1 MLCTWRTS
9 DLRLLLTLIVFLVV
23 ECISAR
29 GQSLNT
35 TSNSSMQQTGKGNYS
50 SASVNGSST
59 DKRQRKLELPAE
71 ANASLSVPVD
81 TKAVFDCPSILLTSL
96 VVTTWQ
102 IILRDKLSC
111 TRAYRRDRNETK
123 EGNCTDERIT
133 WASRPDEN
141 LALQIDPVAT
151 THDGFY
157 MCQMVTP
164 DGNFHRG
171 YHLQVLVPPEV
182 TLLQSKNGTAV
193 CRAAAGKPAAQISWN
208 PEGDCVTEQEHWA
221 NGTVTVQSTCR
232 WEDHPLSNVSCSVSH
247 VTGNKSLSLE
257 LTQGAQT
264 TANLH
269 FLYIIPCIFIVFVI
283 GGSIW
288 LLKNSGC
295 RKCKLKKTEANPG
308 VEEDEMQ
315 PYASYTEKNN
325 PLYDTTNKERCR
337 MLQSEVDGIGLD
349 TL

>member
-1 MLCTWRTS
+1 MWTLLRTS
-9 DLRLLLTLIVFLVV
+9 TLRLP
-23 ECISAR
+23 ISVII
-29 GQSLNT
+29 
-35 TSNSSMQQTGKGNYS
+35 MV

-59 DKRQRKLELPAE
+59 DKRQRKLELPVE

-81 TKAVFDCPSILLTSL
+81 TKVVFDCPSILLTSM
-96 VVTTWQ
+96 VVTAWQ
-102 IILRDKLSC
+102 IILRGKLSC

-123 EGNCTDERIT
+123 EGNRTDERIT

-182 TLLQSKNGTAV
+182 TLLQSKNGTTV
-193 CRAAAGKPAAQISWN
+193 CRAAAGKPAAQISWT

-232 WEDHPLSNVSCSVSH
+232 WEDHPLSVSCSVSH

-257 LTQGAQT
+257 LSLGLIIRGFPASSLLVILYVKF
-264 TANLH
+264 AL
-269 FLYIIPCIFIVFVI
+269 FLVILVIVAFIYFQRI
-283 GGSIW
+283 
-288 LLKNSGC
+288 NGC
-295 RKCKLKKTEANPG
+295 RARK
-308 VEEDEMQ
+308 
-315 PYASYTEKNN
+315 
-325 PLYDTTNKERCR
+325 
-337 MLQSEVDGIGLD
+337 
-349 TL
+349 

>member
-1 MLCTWRTS
+1 MWTLLRTS
-9 DLRLLLTLIVFLVV
+9 TLRLP
-23 ECISAR
+23 ISVII
-29 GQSLNT
+29 
-35 TSNSSMQQTGKGNYS
+35 MV

-81 TKAVFDCPSILLTSL
+81 TKVVFDCPSILLTSM
-96 VVTTWQ
+96 VVTAWQ

-193 CRAAAGKPAAQISWN
+193 CRAAAGKPAAQISWT
-208 PEGDCVTEQEHWA
+208 PEGDCVTEREHWA

-257 LTQGAQT
+257 LSLGLIIRGFPASSLLVILYVKF
-264 TANLH
+264 AL
-269 FLYIIPCIFIVFVI
+269 FLVILVIVAFIYFQRI
-283 GGSIW
+283 
-288 LLKNSGC
+288 NGC
-295 RKCKLKKTEANPG
+295 RARK
-308 VEEDEMQ
+308 
-315 PYASYTEKNN
+315 
-325 PLYDTTNKERCR
+325 
-337 MLQSEVDGIGLD
+337 
-349 TL
+349 

>member
-1 MLCTWRTS
+1 ML
-9 DLRLLLTLIVFLVV
+9 
-23 ECISAR
+23 A
-29 GQSLNT
+29 
-35 TSNSSMQQTGKGNYS
+35 SNMKTYKNIKHTGK
-50 SASVNGSST
+50 ASVNGSST
-59 DKRQRKLELPAE
+59 DKRQRKLELPVE

-81 TKAVFDCPSILLTSL
+81 TKVVFDCPSILLTSM
-96 VVTTWQ
+96 VVTAWQ
-102 IILRDKLSC
+102 IILRGKLSC

-182 TLLQSKNGTAV
+182 TLLQSKNGTTV
-193 CRAAAGKPAAQISWN
+193 CRAAAGKPAAQISWT

-257 LTQGAQT
+257 LSLGLIIRGFPASSLLVILYVKF
-264 TANLH
+264 AL
-269 FLYIIPCIFIVFVI
+269 FLVILVIVAFIYFQRI
-283 GGSIW
+283 
-288 LLKNSGC
+288 NGC
-295 RKCKLKKTEANPG
+295 RARK
-308 VEEDEMQ
+308 
-315 PYASYTEKNN
+315 
-325 PLYDTTNKERCR
+325 
-337 MLQSEVDGIGLD
+337 
-349 TL
+349 

>member
-23 ECISAR
+23 
-29 GQSLNT
+29 
-35 TSNSSMQQTGKGNYS
+35 
-50 SASVNGSST
+50 ASVNGSST

-71 ANASLSVPVD
+71 VNTSLSVPVD
-81 TKAVFDCPSILLTSL
+81 TKAVFDCPPIPLTSV

-123 EGNCTDERIT
+123 EGNCTDERII

-171 YHLQVLVPPEV
+171 YHLQVL
-182 TLLQSKNGTAV
+182 
-193 CRAAAGKPAAQISWN
+193 GK
-208 PEGDCVTEQEHWA
+208 EEHILWYFRPDLA
-221 NGTVTVQSTCR
+221 
-232 WEDHPLSNVSCSVSH
+232 
-247 VTGNKSLSLE
+247 
-257 LTQGAQT
+257 
-264 TANLH
+264 
-269 FLYIIPCIFIVFVI
+269 
-283 GGSIW
+283 
-288 LLKNSGC
+288 
-295 RKCKLKKTEANPG
+295 
-308 VEEDEMQ
+308 
-315 PYASYTEKNN
+315 
-325 PLYDTTNKERCR
+325 
-337 MLQSEVDGIGLD
+337 
-349 TL
+349 

>member
-1 MLCTWRTS
+1 ML
-9 DLRLLLTLIVFLVV
+9 
-23 ECISAR
+23 A
-29 GQSLNT
+29 
-35 TSNSSMQQTGKGNYS
+35 SNMKTYKNIKHTGK
-50 SASVNGSST
+50 ASVNGSST

-81 TKAVFDCPSILLTSL
+81 TKAVFDCPSILLTSV

-157 MCQMVTP
+157 MCQMVTHF
-164 DGNFHRG
+164 GNFHRG

-182 TLLQSKNGTAV
+182 TLFQGKNGIAV

-232 WEDHPLSNVSCSVSH
+232 WEDRPVSVSCSVSH

-257 LTQGAQT
+257 LSLGLIIRGFPASSLLVILYVKF
-264 TANLH
+264 AL
-269 FLYIIPCIFIVFVI
+269 FLVILVIVAFIYFQRI
-283 GGSIW
+283 
-288 LLKNSGC
+288 NGC
-295 RKCKLKKTEANPG
+295 RARK
-308 VEEDEMQ
+308 
-315 PYASYTEKNN
+315 
-325 PLYDTTNKERCR
+325 
-337 MLQSEVDGIGLD
+337 
-349 TL
+349 

>member
-1 MLCTWRTS
+1 MTVSPLEF
-9 DLRLLLTLIVFLVV
+9 LTLRWVYSKSPAIHQLQSWFSCPSTGSL
-23 ECISAR
+23 R
-29 GQSLNT
+29 GFC
-35 TSNSSMQQTGKGNYS
+35 

-59 DKRQRKLELPAE
+59 DKRQRKLELPVE

-81 TKAVFDCPSILLTSL
+81 TKVVFDCPSILLTSM
-96 VVTTWQ
+96 VVTAWQ
-102 IILRDKLSC
+102 IILRGKLSC

-123 EGNCTDERIT
+123 EGNRTDERIT

-182 TLLQSKNGTAV
+182 TLLQSKNGTTV
-193 CRAAAGKPAAQISWN
+193 CRAAAGKPAAQISWT

-232 WEDHPLSNVSCSVSH
+232 WEDHPLSVSCSVSH

-257 LTQGAQT
+257 LSLGLIIRGFPASSLLVILYVKF
-264 TANLH
+264 AL
-269 FLYIIPCIFIVFVI
+269 FLVILVIVAFIYFQRI
-283 GGSIW
+283 
-288 LLKNSGC
+288 NGC
-295 RKCKLKKTEANPG
+295 RARK
-308 VEEDEMQ
+308 
-315 PYASYTEKNN
+315 
-325 PLYDTTNKERCR
+325 
-337 MLQSEVDGIGLD
+337 
-349 TL
+349 

>member
-1 MLCTWRTS
+1 MTVSPLEF
-9 DLRLLLTLIVFLVV
+9 LTLRWVYSKSPAIHQLQSWFSCPSTGSL
-23 ECISAR
+23 R
-29 GQSLNT
+29 GFC
-35 TSNSSMQQTGKGNYS
+35 

-81 TKAVFDCPSILLTSL
+81 TKVVFDCPSILLTSM
-96 VVTTWQ
+96 VVTAWQ

-193 CRAAAGKPAAQISWN
+193 CRAAAGKPAAQISWT
-208 PEGDCVTEQEHWA
+208 PEGDCVTEREHWA

-257 LTQGAQT
+257 LSLGLIIRGFPASSLLVILYVKF
-264 TANLH
+264 AL
-269 FLYIIPCIFIVFVI
+269 FLVILVIVAFIYFQRI
-283 GGSIW
+283 
-288 LLKNSGC
+288 NGC
-295 RKCKLKKTEANPG
+295 RARK
-308 VEEDEMQ
+308 
-315 PYASYTEKNN
+315 
-325 PLYDTTNKERCR
+325 
-337 MLQSEVDGIGLD
+337 
-349 TL
+349 

>member
-1 MLCTWRTS
+1 ML
-9 DLRLLLTLIVFLVV
+9 
-23 ECISAR
+23 A
-29 GQSLNT
+29 
-35 TSNSSMQQTGKGNYS
+35 SNMKTYKNIKHTGK
-50 SASVNGSST
+50 ASVNGSST

-81 TKAVFDCPSILLTSL
+81 TKVVFDCPSILLTSM
-96 VVTTWQ
+96 VVTAWQ

-193 CRAAAGKPAAQISWN
+193 CRAAAGKPAAQISWT
-208 PEGDCVTEQEHWA
+208 PEGDCVTEREHWA

-257 LTQGAQT
+257 LSLGLIIRGFPASSLLVILYVKF
-264 TANLH
+264 AL
-269 FLYIIPCIFIVFVI
+269 FLVILVIVAFIYFQRI
-283 GGSIW
+283 
-288 LLKNSGC
+288 NGC
-295 RKCKLKKTEANPG
+295 RARK
-308 VEEDEMQ
+308 
-315 PYASYTEKNN
+315 
-325 PLYDTTNKERCR
+325 
-337 MLQSEVDGIGLD
+337 
-349 TL
+349 

>member
-1 MLCTWRTS
+1 ML
-9 DLRLLLTLIVFLVV
+9 
-23 ECISAR
+23 ISYKFNISGISSPAK
-29 GQSLNT
+29 QCSST
-35 TSNSSMQQTGKGNYS
+35 TSCNMLWTNLTQEVLYQVFFCYS
-50 SASVNGSST
+50 PCVCVY
-59 DKRQRKLELPAE
+59 P

-171 YHLQVLVPPEV
+171 YHLQVL
-182 TLLQSKNGTAV
+182 
-193 CRAAAGKPAAQISWN
+193 GK
-208 PEGDCVTEQEHWA
+208 EEHILWYF
-221 NGTVTVQSTCR
+221 R
-232 WEDHPLSNVSCSVSH
+232 
-247 VTGNKSLSLE
+247 
-257 LTQGAQT
+257 
-264 TANLH
+264 
-269 FLYIIPCIFIVFVI
+269 
-283 GGSIW
+283 
-288 LLKNSGC
+288 
-295 RKCKLKKTEANPG
+295 
-308 VEEDEMQ
+308 
-315 PYASYTEKNN
+315 
-325 PLYDTTNKERCR
+325 
-337 MLQSEVDGIGLD
+337 
-349 TL
+349 